1 MTVDDVKSHAYC
13 TVCFDVRKEDKD
25 VESGTTGVG
34 ACSYFDS
41 NGAGP
46 YNNPN
51 YFGVVEAQG
60 SDSFKF
66 LPKEENDWM
75 YDDTGFI
82 DWEPSFAYTSNF
94 DGSASM
100 SINLWSKPQNYNNRN
115 KLGIKQSKTYLKC
128 YAGYDDAPAADGVD
142 HEFSLENFSTDKAR
156 RIDLR
161 WLDASASAWTLF
173 TTILVLIV
181 S

>member
-1 MTVDDVKSHAYC
+1 M
-13 TVCFDVRKEDKD
+13 RKEGEDIS
-25 VESGTTGVG
+25 SGTTGVG
-34 ACSYFDS
+34 ACTYYDS
-41 NGAGP
+41 NGNGGF
-46 YNNPN
+46 NHPN

-60 SDSFKF
+60 KDSFKF

-82 DWEPSFAYTSNF
+82 DWEPSWSYNDNN
-94 DGSASM
+94 DGTATM
-100 SINLWSKPQNYNNRN
+100 NINLWSKPQNYNNRN

-128 YAGYDDAPAADGVD
+128 YAGYDDAPAADDGVD
-142 HEFSLENFSTDKAR
+142 HEFSLDKFTTDKAR